1 MGRLIVSVAVAYAVY
16 RGDGLLRGLPRSRPI
31 GDVNQVQVLAGRVH
45 HVAAVGADA
54 RIEHRSVFA
63 GGKHRIVQD
72 ELTGV
77 CGDAILP
84 DFGQEQLAVD
94 GEHDA
99 TSGLIDGIG
108 NDSGA
113 AFARTLASRTFFGG
127 NVLRIGIGQ
136 QFARI
141 GKQDLPIVAGAGRV
155 DHAHP

>member
-1 MGRLIVSVAVAYAVY
+1 M
-16 RGDGLLRGLPRSRPI
+16 
-31 GDVNQVQVLAGRVH
+31 
-45 HVAAVGADA
+45 AAVGADA
-54 RIEHRSVFA
+54 RIEHRPVPARGEGQILEGKLA
-63 GGKHRIVQD
+63 GACAGAV
-72 ELTGV
+72 
-77 CGDAILP
+77 LP

-127 NVLRIGIGQ
+127 NVFRIGIGQ